1 MNGFERSKK
10 VLAEMAMFFQ
20 ILGMAVLA
28 AIVPTIIALGM
39 LYLIVKYRVQ
49 IWWFIKGIMRAIS
62 WLLIFITDGK
72 TAADKP
78 LH

>member
-1 MNGFERSKK
+1 MF
-10 VLAEMAMFFQ
+10 AEMAMFFQ
-20 ILGMAVLA
+20 ILGMAILA
-28 AIVPTIIALGM
+28 AIVPTIIVLGV

-62 WLLIFITDGK
+62 WLLIVITDGK
-72 TAADKP
+72 AAADKP

>member
-1 MNGFERSKK
+1 M
-10 VLAEMAMFFQ
+10 LAEIAMFFQ

-28 AIVPTIIALGM
+28 AIVPTIIALSM

-49 IWWFIKGIMRAIS
+49 IWWFIKGVMRAIS

>member
-1 MNGFERSKK
+1 M
-10 VLAEMAMFFQ
+10 LAEIAMFFQ
-20 ILGMAVLA
+20 ILGMAILA
-28 AIVPTIIALGM
+28 AIVPTIIALGV
-39 LYLIVKYRVQ
+39 LYLLVKYRVQ

>member
-1 MNGFERSKK
+1 M
-10 VLAEMAMFFQ
+10 LAEIAMFIQ
-20 ILGMAVLA
+20 LLGMATLA
-28 AIVPTIIALGM
+28 AVLPTIGVICVI
-39 LYLIVKYRVQ
+39 YLAYTYKLQ

-62 WLLIFITDGK
+62 WLLIVITDGK

>member
-1 MNGFERSKK
+1 M
-10 VLAEMAMFFQ
+10 LAEIAMFIQ
-20 ILGMAVLA
+20 LLGMATLA
-28 AIVPTIIALGM
+28 AVLPTIVVMCVI
-39 LYLIVKYRVQ
+39 YLAYTYKLQ